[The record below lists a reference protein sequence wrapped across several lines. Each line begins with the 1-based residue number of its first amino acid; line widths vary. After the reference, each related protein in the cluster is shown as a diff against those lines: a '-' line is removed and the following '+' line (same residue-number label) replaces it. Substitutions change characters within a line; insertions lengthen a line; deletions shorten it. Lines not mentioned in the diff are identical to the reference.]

1 MTGDLIPYAGGL
13 APTRGSSR
21 ASRQIEA
28 ARTVAIA
35 REDALEE
42 LAKVRIR
49 NGLHLLECSVMGL
62 AMVDGLINTVSHDR
76 PGLEM
81 TLRVLQQDVAI
92 GIGST
97 IREYIQR

>member
-1 MTGDLIPYAGGL
+1 MTGDLNPYAGGL
-13 APTRGSSR
+13 APARGSSR
-21 ASRQIEA
+21 ATREIEA

-35 REDALEE
+35 RQDALED

-49 NGLHLLECSVMGL
+49 NGLHLLECSVVGL
-62 AMVDGLINTVSHDR
+62 AMVDGLITNVSHDR

-81 TLRVLQQDVAI
+81 TLRALQQDVAI

-97 IREYIQR
+97 IREYMTR